1 VLDRRSLAAGVATF
15 LLGLLAPGTSHAS
28 VKCQCNDG
36 SIVRAMGAD
45 YDDEDVDAAC
55 NDACSTQG
63 GGRVWSVDRDR
74 NDDDDDGTTPRGG
87 PRQPR
92 PATPDR

>member
-1 VLDRRSLAAGVATF
+1 MLDRRALAAGVATF

-74 NDDDDDGTTPRGG
+74 NDDDDGTTPRGG

>member
-1 VLDRRSLAAGVATF
+1 MLDRRTRAGGIAIF
-15 LLGLLAPGTSHAS
+15 LLGVLAPGASLAS

-45 YDDEDVDAAC
+45 YDDEDVDEAC
-55 NDACSTQG
+55 NDACSMQG

-74 NDDDDDGTTPRGG
+74 NDDDDDDTTSRGG
-87 PRQPR
+87 RREPRDVN
-92 PATPDR
+92 TDR